1 MTIYRTLKLR
11 GQDPI
16 ETIADAL
23 TLFIATGRLPGLPTA
38 KPPGLPPA
46 KPPG

>member
-1 MTIYRTLKLR
+1 MTVYHTLKLR

-23 TLFIATGRLPGLPTA
+23 TLFIASGRLPNLPPP
-38 KPPGLPPA
+38 KPPGQSACSP
-46 KPPG
+46 